1 MNEALNIAF
10 VFIVGLI
17 LGTIFFGGLWLTVK
31 NAAESKMQGLLFL
44 GSFLLRT
51 GIVLLGLYYAGGGN
65 WQKLVF
71 CLIGFIIARFVI
83 IYLTK
88 ADEKKQAHLEKE
100 VNNEIKF

>member
-1 MNEALNIAF
+1 MNEVLNIAF

-31 NAAESKMQGLLFL
+31 NAATSKMPGLLFL
-44 GSFLLRT
+44 GSFIFRA
-51 GIVLLGLYYAGGGN
+51 GIVLLGLYYTGGGH
-65 WQKLVF
+65 WERSVF

-88 ADEKKQAHLEKE
+88 ANEKKQAHLEKE
-100 VNNEIKF
+100 ENNEIKS